1 MIALKINQN
10 IFAVKE
16 GISILEACQYVGIKI
31 PRFCYHE
38 TLSISGNCR
47 MCLVKL
53 EFDDKLIISCL
64 TEVVANMEI
73 ISNDPV
79 INKAREEIIEFLLLN
94 HPLDCPICDQGG
106 ECDLQDQSK
115 LFGSNLNKSNIN
127 KTSVEDK
134 IFGVFIKSIMT
145 RCIHCTRCVRFSTE
159 IVGSPFFGTLNRGG
173 LTEIGTYS
181 PNFFDSEISGNVID
195 LCPVGALTSKSYTFK
210 ARPWE
215 LKSIETI
222 DLTDSV
228 GSNVY
233 VNFNNSSI
241 LRVLPKLN
249 SEINENLISD
259 KARFSFD
266 SHFSHNRLNNALD
279 YKVNE
284 ITCNENSKT
293 LLKALKDLVLKN
305 KSLILISDDLNFEC
319 LNFLKKL
326 CVIYPN
332 TKVRAINK
340 NFNKSNLF
348 LNSTSYLKEIKANV
362 SSTIFLFCLN
372 PRTEAALINSRI
384 RFLSFNNYITIYSFG
399 YKFDSLLKNSFLNI
413 SLDALILFS
422 EGKLK
427 HISNALINSINSIVF
442 LGPSLKERGFCTSF
456 FKTFLQKISPSILF
470 FEILNKSN
478 SSGSRYL
485 NFKSASTNDF
495 LNSGTTIILNCRE
508 TSFLKKNFL
517 KTNSKYFFFNTFISN
532 FSLINNSQLP
542 IKNIYE
548 DTGVYFNLEFRP
560 QISRKI
566 VDNSINAF
574 SLLKILN
581 HVFVIK
587 NTLSKHNNFIKEYL
601 KNPDLF
607 LINSEKVYL
616 ILINTES
623 KYFLEQLKLIN
634 FPLKPQIVD
643 FFRTSCFTDYSKN
656 MLIASQEF
664 QKKNNNFF

>member
-1 MIALKINQN
+1 M
-10 IFAVKE
+10 
-16 GISILEACQYVGIKI
+16 
-31 PRFCYHE
+31 
-38 TLSISGNCR
+38 
-47 MCLVKL
+47 
-53 EFDDKLIISCL
+53 
-64 TEVVANMEI
+64 
-73 ISNDPV
+73 
-79 INKAREEIIEFLLLN
+79 
-94 HPLDCPICDQGG
+94 
-106 ECDLQDQSK
+106 
-115 LFGSNLNKSNIN
+115 
-127 KTSVEDK
+127 
-134 IFGVFIKSIMT
+134 
-145 RCIHCTRCVRFSTE
+145 
-159 IVGSPFFGTLNRGG
+159 
-173 LTEIGTYS
+173 
-181 PNFFDSEISGNVID
+181 
-195 LCPVGALTSKSYTFK
+195 
-210 ARPWE
+210 
-215 LKSIETI
+215 
-222 DLTDSV
+222 
-228 GSNVY
+228 
-233 VNFNNSSI
+233 
-241 LRVLPKLN
+241 
-249 SEINENLISD
+249 
-259 KARFSFD
+259 
-266 SHFSHNRLNNALD
+266 
-279 YKVNE
+279 
-284 ITCNENSKT
+284 
-293 LLKALKDLVLKN
+293 
-305 KSLILISDDLNFEC
+305 
-319 LNFLKKL
+319 
-326 CVIYPN
+326 
-332 TKVRAINK
+332 
-340 NFNKSNLF
+340 
-348 LNSTSYLKEIKANV
+348 
-362 SSTIFLFCLN
+362 
-372 PRTEAALINSRI
+372 
-384 RFLSFNNYITIYSFG
+384 
-399 YKFDSLLKNSFLNI
+399 
-413 SLDALILFS
+413 
-422 EGKLK
+422 
-427 HISNALINSINSIVF
+427 
-442 LGPSLKERGFCTSF
+442 
-456 FKTFLQKISPSILF
+456 F